1 MNILQVFV
9 ASFFTIFHKK
19 LNVSI
24 SKDKESKLPCSVG
37 IDMYKNLHGNVNYK
51 NGNFMV

>member
-1 MNILQVFV
+1 MNILQVLV
-9 ASFFTIFHKK
+9 ASFFTIFHEK
-19 LNVSI
+19 LSVSI
-24 SKDKESKLPCSVG
+24 SEDKGSKLPCNAG